1 MCFIRKFL
9 DKISAGFKESFLVVL
24 CCFGALHLDFILL
37 QHESIRGH
45 KTKTKKT

>member
-1 MCFIRKFL
+1 MGFIRKFL
-9 DKISAGFKESFLVVL
+9 DKKSAGVKDSFLMLL
-24 CCFGALHLDFILL
+24 CCFWGLDFILL